1 MCKYVKQQTKLLP
14 AFTKVK
20 VNRVEQTNIS

>member
-1 MCKYVKQQTKLLP
+1 MCKYVKQQTQLLP

-20 VNRVEQTNIS
+20 VNRVKQTKIS